1 MNERVGHFNEGVEC
15 FVHRKSLQNQ
25 IQTACAITVFFV
37 MLLMVVFF
45 SDTAYGQEAAVSLS
59 GGGTYEKDDVIT
71 LTVKYTGGT
80 FGSATG
86 RITYDSDILTYQ
98 SCSGAEAHGSG
109 GTVVFNMSDGTGK
122 DSLQCKLKFKASS
135 AGKSTVKLNT
145 SDIYNIDLTEMSATD
160 KNASIT
166 IKNTSKSAASNADLA
181 SLKVSDGELS
191 PAFSK
196 NVTAYTVRVG
206 KNVEQCSIT
215 AVKEDSKAKLS
226 VSGSGKLSVGD
237 NVRKIIVTAENGKTK
252 TYVITINRAAK
263 NGNTDTLSSGG
274 KDGSDPDAQDVQQTN
289 DIDNHA
295 LLADGND
302 TNTFRQDTN
311 DQMGGKSASGM
322 DQATKYLLVIFGV
335 TLAVLLIMI
344 LVLRVRILKDSVKKS
359 SRIERK
365 GRTKKI

>member
-15 FVHRKSLQNQ
+15 FVHRKSLQKQ
-25 IQTACAITVFFV
+25 VRTACTITMLFV
-37 MLLMVVFF
+37 MLLTGVFF

-59 GGGTYEKDDVIT
+59 GGGTYEKDDVVT

-160 KNASIT
+160 KNTSIT

-181 SLKVSDGELS
+181 SLKVSAGELS

-215 AVKEDSKAKLS
+215 AVKEDNKAKLS

-274 KDGSDPDAQDVQQTN
+274 KDGSDPDAQQTD

-302 TNTFRQDTN
+302 TNTFQQDAN
-311 DQMGGKSASGM
+311 DQIGGNSASGM

-335 TLAVLLIMI
+335 TLAVLLMMI

>member
-1 MNERVGHFNEGVEC
+1 MKERVGHFDMGVES
-15 FVHRKSLQNQ
+15 FAQGKSLPKQVRA
-25 IQTACAITVFFV
+25 ACAVIVFVV
-37 MLLMVVFF
+37 MLLAAAGFA
-45 SDTAYGQEAAVSLS
+45 DTAYGQEAKVSLS
-59 GGGTYEKDDVIT
+59 GGGTFEKDDVIT

-122 DSLQCKLKFKASS
+122 DSLQCKLKFKAFS
-135 AGKSTVKLNT
+135 AGKSTVKLST
-145 SDIYNIDLTEMSATD
+145 SDIYNIDLTEMSAAD
-160 KNASIT
+160 KTASIT

-181 SLKVSDGELS
+181 SLKVSAGELS

-196 NVTAYTVRVG
+196 NVTAYTVKVG
-206 KNVEQCSIT
+206 KNVQQCSIT

-237 NVRKIIVTAENGKTK
+237 NVRKITVTAESGKTK
-252 TYVITINRAAK
+252 TYVITITRASK
-263 NGNTDTLSSGG
+263 DGNTDASSSGS
-274 KDGSDPDAQDVQQTN
+274 KDGSDPDDKDVQQTGET
-289 DIDNHA
+289 DDS
-295 LLADGND
+295 LLADGDD
-302 TNTFRQDTN
+302 TNALQQGID
-311 DQMGGKSASGM
+311 DQTDGNSASGM
-322 DQATKYLLVIFGV
+322 DQATKYLLVAFGI

-344 LVLRVRILKDSVKKS
+344 LVLQVRILKGSVKKG

-365 GRTKKI
+365 ERKKKI

>member
-1 MNERVGHFNEGVEC
+1 MNERVGHFNEGVKC
-15 FVHRKSLQNQ
+15 FVHGKSLQNQ

-37 MLLMVVFF
+37 MLLMVAFF

-181 SLKVSDGELS
+181 SLKVSAGELS

-295 LLADGND
+295 LLADGDD
-302 TNTFRQDTN
+302 TNTFQQDTD
-311 DQMGGKSASGM
+311 DQIGRNSAYGM
-322 DQATKYLLVIFGV
+322 DQATKYLLVVFGI